1 METDDL
7 PVNASQAA
15 NENTEAKDMTETSI
29 SEPVDVEAKATAI
42 DASLSTTGNTGAP
55 PSPVRS
61 SGYHSYNLP
70 HTLSTYSVM
79 CLVMYSEKVWSSF
92 PFSFGYTLVIYPHCI
107 Q

>member
-1 METDDL
+1 MALDASFSGPKNMETYDL

-29 SEPVDVEAKATAI
+29 SEPVDVEAKATTI

-70 HTLSTYSVM
+70 HTSVN
-79 CLVMYSEKVWSSF
+79 
-92 PFSFGYTLVIYPHCI
+92 
-107 Q
+107 